1 MRRIVCGLAVV
12 VVLMVAGCGG
22 TGESADSGESAA
34 AGDTW
39 TNATTLSSSDA
50 PGASGVPTSQSFT
63 TSGRVRLV
71 LDVPG
76 GGALDGVVGS
86 IVPADQAGDTSSL
99 LKALKNADSVTLSV
113 AKNEVV
119 VTGLDGAYVLVLTP
133 PAVKEWSVEIQTAP

>member
-12 VVLMVAGCGG
+12 VVLVVVGCGG
-22 TGESADSGESAA
+22 TGESAGSGQSAA

-39 TNATTLSSSDA
+39 TKAATLSSSDA
-50 PGASGVPTSQSFT
+50 PGASGVPTCQSFT

-76 GGALDGVVGS
+76 DGALGVVVGS
-86 IVPADQAGDTSSL
+86 IVPADQAGDGSSL
-99 LKALKNADSVTLSV
+99 LKALKNAESVTLNK
-113 AKNEVV
+113 AKNAVV
-119 VTGLDGAYVLVLTP
+119 VTGLSGAYVLVLTP